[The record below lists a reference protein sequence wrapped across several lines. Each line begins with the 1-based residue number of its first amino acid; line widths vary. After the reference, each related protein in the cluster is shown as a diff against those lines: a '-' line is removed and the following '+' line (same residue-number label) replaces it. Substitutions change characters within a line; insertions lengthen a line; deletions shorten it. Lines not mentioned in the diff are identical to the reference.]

1 MNVKGCQL
9 SVGLVFR
16 QVDYEAA
23 YDERTDRMITTE
35 SHDES
40 KYAKL
45 YETFDTDQFSS
56 NLFNAYINRFL

>member
-1 MNVKGCQL
+1 M
-9 SVGLVFR
+9 SVGLGIRV
-16 QVDYEAA
+16 VDYEAA
-23 YDERTDRMITTE
+23 YDETTDRMITTE

-45 YETFDTDQFSS
+45 YETFDTDRFSS